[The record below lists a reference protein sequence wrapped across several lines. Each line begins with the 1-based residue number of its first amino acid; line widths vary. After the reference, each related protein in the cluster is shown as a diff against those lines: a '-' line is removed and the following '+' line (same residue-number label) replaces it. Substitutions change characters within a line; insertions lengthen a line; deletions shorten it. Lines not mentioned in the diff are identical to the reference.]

1 MRLYLSSYRTAQDMQ
16 RLLDLAGR
24 SGRAVVISNAVDLVP
39 AAERQAYA
47 RKVHDPVAELQ
58 QAGLTASH
66 LDLRD
71 YFGKAEALERDLA
84 QVGLVW
90 AVGGNA
96 FLLRRAMRQSGLDA
110 ILPRRLAADSLVY
123 GGWSAGACVA
133 GATLRGLHLMDDPQA
148 LAPGYDPDV
157 VWEGMG
163 LIDFAIVPHFASA
176 HPEAAAAS
184 QAAAYLADKAIAY
197 RTLCDGEA
205 ILRQG
210 ERVEVVGAPA
220 D

>member
-1 MRLYLSSYRTAQDMQ
+1 MRLYLSSYRTAQDME

-39 AAERQAYA
+39 AGEREAYA
-47 RKVHDPVAELQ
+47 RNVHDPVAELR
-58 QAGLTASH
+58 QAGLDADH

-71 YFGKAEALERDLA
+71 YFGKSEALERDLA
-84 QVGLVW
+84 GVGLVW

-96 FLLRRAMRQSGLDA
+96 FLLRRALRQSGLDD
-110 ILPRRLAADSLVY
+110 ILARRLAADSLVY

-133 GATLRGLHLMDDPQA
+133 GSTLRGLHLMDDPRA
-148 LAPGYDPDV
+148 LAPGYDPEV

-163 LIDFAIVPHFASA
+163 LVDFAVVPHFASA

-184 QAAAYLADKAIAY
+184 RAAAYLADHAIAY

-210 ERVEVVGAPA
+210 ERAEVVGAPA
-220 D
+220 A